1 MSDKIQMTEE
11 QAREFMEEN
20 IYPYFNQIKINLK
33 HNEQPELNYKNFENH
48 IIGMAK
54 INCYIKKSYLEI
66 AAENFYENNEMDI
79 VPEFCLDYV
88 EKLEEEIERLK
99 K

>member
-11 QAREFMEEN
+11 QF
-20 IYPYFNQIKINLK
+20 IKM
-33 HNEQPELNYKNFENH
+33 LNDIFCWLGTTKESA
-48 IIGMAK
+48 IKTAK
-54 INCYIKKSYLEI
+54 EKGYIKKSELEI
-66 AAENFYENNEMDI
+66 AADNFYENNEMDI

-99 K
+99 R